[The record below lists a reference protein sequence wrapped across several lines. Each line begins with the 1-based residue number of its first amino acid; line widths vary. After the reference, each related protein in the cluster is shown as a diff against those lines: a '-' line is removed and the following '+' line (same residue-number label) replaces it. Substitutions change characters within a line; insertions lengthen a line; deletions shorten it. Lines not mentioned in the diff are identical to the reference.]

1 MKSGYGCDREEHG
14 SGLKEP
20 AIKECKATF
29 GDILWPGTQGSVLVF
44 PRLVLDATLTVCEE
58 TVLGHRC
65 PWWVNHFH
73 SKVSNTMLL
82 VSRTLI

>member
-1 MKSGYGCDREEHG
+1 MTDRKCSQFSLGLDPSQNHCRENNVKVTCLRGRKSGYGCDREEHG

-44 PRLVLDATLTVCEE
+44 PRLVLDATFDCV
-58 TVLGHRC
+58 
-65 PWWVNHFH
+65 
-73 SKVSNTMLL
+73 
-82 VSRTLI
+82 